1 MADGATMHLAVSL
14 VPEAAPSHPSDAG
27 PDFSLLARFVQK
39 AEAAGLDMVVL
50 ADSAPAARGDAPN
63 RQVPFEA
70 TTLLAALATVTSR
83 IGLIAA
89 ASTVAHQPYN
99 LARRFASLD
108 VISHGRAGWNASMFP
123 DPREAANF
131 SRPEGFSGDDFR
143 RRAEEFIGIVQGLWQ
158 GWDTDAL
165 LFDKSGG
172 RFFDPEKMHLLDHK
186 GEFFSVGGPLNVARS
201 PQDMPVLVMSG
212 LSEADMDIG
221 ARVADVILLD
231 EPSVVGAKAD
241 DLKRRALA
249 FGRSPGAIKVLMNV
263 APSAEMAARPDLI
276 GDKLEESFRSKSC
289 DGFNILM
296 PPALSV
302 LDDFVDHVL
311 PELRRRG
318 LLRSDYPGATLRSH
332 LGLVGEEGQ

>member
-186 GEFFSVGGPLNVARS
+186 GEFFSVRGPLNVARS

-212 LSEADMDIG
+212 LSEADMDIA
-221 ARVADVILLD
+221 ARFADVILLD
-231 EPSVVGAKAD
+231 EPAGANAD

-249 FGRSPGAIKVLMNV
+249 VGRSPDAIKALMNV
-263 APSAEMAARPDLI
+263 APGAETAAGPEIIADR
-276 GDKLEESFRSKSC
+276 LEEPFRSKSC
-289 DGFNILM
+289 DGFNIVM
-296 PPALSV
+296 PPVEAV
-302 LDDFVDHVL
+302 FDEFVDLVL

-318 LLRSDYPGATLRSH
+318 LLRSDYPGATLRSD
-332 LGLVGEEGQ
+332 LGLAGRDEL